1 MFTRLRSLTCGGCL
15 AQFARTRICETP
27 VQFMKRVKRA
37 EEFMNSP
44 DFAAK
49 DGGRGLEGLAKDML
63 ARCDEVI
70 YRKGERI
77 PK

>member
-1 MFTRLRSLTCGGCL
+1 MC
-15 AQFARTRICETP
+15 TRICETS
-27 VQFMKRVKRA
+27 VQFMKRPKRV